1 MLYSCYVTQLDV
13 PSRQTTPTRHIRVLG
28 SSFRCLDKEDK
39 RPQKITTLDSVY
51 GIPATSIFVFE
62 ASVLGSGSM
71 GGRDKLLSV
80 SAGAQCMRD
89 DGSKVAES
97 AKRPTPG
104 TWRGELVVPV
114 VVCEVM

>member
-1 MLYSCYVTQLDV
+1 MMLIRCSYRNANLSKLKPPWSKVN
-13 PSRQTTPTRHIRVLG
+13 PSPTATHAHN
-28 SSFRCLDKEDK
+28 
-39 RPQKITTLDSVY
+39 KITTLDSVH

-62 ASVLGSGSM
+62 ASVLGSGAM

-97 AKRPTPG
+97 AKRPTSG
-104 TWRGELVVPV
+104 TWRGELIVPV